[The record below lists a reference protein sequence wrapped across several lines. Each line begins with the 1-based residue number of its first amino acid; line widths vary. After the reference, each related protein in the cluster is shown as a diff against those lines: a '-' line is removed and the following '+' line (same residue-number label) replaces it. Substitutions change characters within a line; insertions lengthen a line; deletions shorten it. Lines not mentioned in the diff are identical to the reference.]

1 MTSID
6 PSPDLQVHAAA
17 RGDRGAFDRLVVL
30 YHARVYQFLRRRCPT
45 AADAEDAT
53 QEAFLR
59 AWTAINRFDPAGSA
73 SFTTWLFTLAARA
86 AATHGRS
93 RDADRRARER
103 LERGA
108 AFRSTHVNVLPPSAD
123 LWQLA
128 DRELKP
134 EPRAMLWLRY
144 AEDLTPAQ
152 IARVMQR
159 SEVGVRVT
167 LLRARRRLAQAA
179 LQSSLLD
186 SMAEGQTLA
195 LALDSGPASEAPH
208 A

>member
-6 PSPDLQVHAAA
+6 PSPDIHAAA

-103 LERGA
+103 LQREAG
-108 AFRSTHVNVLPPSAD
+108 FQSTDVHLQSPSAD
-123 LWQLA
+123 LWKLA
-128 DRELKP
+128 DQELKP

-167 LLRARRRLAQAA
+167 LLRARRRLARAA
-179 LQSSLLD
+179 IQSPFID
-186 SMAEGQTLA
+186 STAEGQTLA